1 MKGLLSGL
9 VLLGIAVA
17 VLVSAQLTLQAQPR
31 RSTPA
36 IAVSQGETQA
46 RDNDHHKGQNKS
58 GLPPLSVQDAL
69 QRPFTFPF
77 EVPTTLTEV
86 CQYLRKELQAPV
98 VLDIAA
104 LERQELRADDQVQLQ
119 LEGVRLK
126 TGLKLLL
133 DQVGLTYQVVPEDNL
148 LILTDTHGS
157 TEPIDQV
164 LSEVKALHLHV
175 HDLQDAV
182 DDLIT
187 ALGVSEGQ
195 GGAKM
200 RKPTI
205 IEEQP
210 GDTKPG
216 EKTQQPPG
224 SGSGSGSGSG
234 TTERPRSRRGA

>member
-9 VLLGIAVA
+9 VLLVIAVL

-36 IAVSQGETQA
+36 TALRQGETQA
-46 RDNDHHKGQNKS
+46 RDNDRDRDQIKS
-58 GLPPLSVQDAL
+58 GLSPLSVQDAL

-86 CQYLRKELQAPV
+86 CQYLRKELRAPV
-98 VLDIAA
+98 VLDLAA

-133 DQVGLTYQVVPEDNL
+133 DQVGLTYQVVAEDNL
-148 LILTDTHGS
+148 LILTDTEGS
-157 TEPIDQV
+157 TEPIDRI

-175 HDLQDAV
+175 HDLQDTV

-187 ALGVSEGQ
+187 TLGVSEDQ

-216 EKTQQPPG
+216 EKPQPPP
-224 SGSGSGSGSG
+224 GSG

>member
-9 VLLGIAVA
+9 VLLVIAVA
-17 VLVSAQLTLQAQPR
+17 VLVSAQMTLKAQPR
-31 RSTPA
+31 TSAPA
-36 IAVSQGETQA
+36 ITVSQSES
-46 RDNDHHKGQNKS
+46 RLSENENENVKDRNKS
-58 GLPPLSVQDAL
+58 GPPAFSVQDAL

-77 EVPTTLTEV
+77 EVPTTLTDV
-86 CQYLRKELQAPV
+86 CQYLRKELRAPV

-133 DQVGLTYQVVPEDNL
+133 DQVGLTYQVVAEDNL

-157 TEPIDQV
+157 TEPLERLV
-164 LSEVKALHLHV
+164 SEVQALHRDI

-182 DDLIT
+182 DDLT
-187 ALGVSEGQ
+187 KALGLGEDQ
-195 GGAKM
+195 GGAKV

-205 IEEQP
+205 IEELP
-210 GDTKPG
+210 GETKPG
-216 EKTQQPPG
+216 EKTQPPG
-224 SGSGSGSGSG
+224 SG
-234 TTERPRSRRGA
+234 TTDRPRSRPGA